1 MKKGLKNPVI
11 QYKAA
16 ESGFKIAE
24 TLLPWL
30 FKLAVI
36 GAIGVY
42 AYRRFTTRFVALKEK
57 SNYPKSNVSDAQAKG
72 RADSIIG
79 SISFFDQ
86 TEFGTQFNAT
96 ADALQGLNYN
106 GFVKV
111 YNAFGHQKGHW
122 FAGDKNLVEFINDQ
136 FSAYEIQQLSFLSNG
151 AFFKGLKPEVI
162 FTPELEDLRYLIQTQ
177 KQD

>member
-1 MKKGLKNPVI
+1 MKNSLNSPV
-11 QYKAA
+11 QYQAVASTAA
-16 ESGFKIAE
+16 IAE
-24 TLLPWL
+24 TIIPWL
-30 FKLAVI
+30 FKV
-36 GAIGVY
+36 GVVAGLGY
-42 AYRRFTTRFVALKEK
+42 YVYYRFTNRFVALNLK
-57 SNYPKSNVSDAQAKG
+57 SNYPQANVSDAQAKG

-122 FAGDKNLVEFINDQ
+122 FSGDKNLIEFIQDQ
-136 FSAYEIQQLSFLSNG
+136 FSQYEIQQLSFLSNG
-151 AFFKGLKPEVI
+151 AFFKGVTSVVE
-162 FTPELEDLRYLIQTQ
+162 FTPELEDLRYLINTQ
-177 KQD
+177 KQN